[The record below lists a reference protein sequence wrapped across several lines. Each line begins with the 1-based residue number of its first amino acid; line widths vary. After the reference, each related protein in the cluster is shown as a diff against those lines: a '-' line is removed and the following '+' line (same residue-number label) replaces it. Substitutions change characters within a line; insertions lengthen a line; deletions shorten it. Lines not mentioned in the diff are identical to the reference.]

1 MSLAPEPLL
10 NDFLRVT
17 SIVKPLEQLSDY
29 HRLFV
34 DDVPL
39 LDVRAPVEFSQG
51 AFPSAINA
59 PLMNDEERQRVG
71 ITYKQSGQDAAITL
85 GHELVSGDIKAERVA
100 RWEAFVKAHPEG
112 VLYCFRGGLRSQI
125 SQQWLAEAGL
135 TLPRVAGGYK
145 AMRQYLIS
153 AFEDNVA
160 QTTFTVVG
168 GLTGCGKTDVI
179 RALNAKLDL
188 EGVARHR
195 GSSFGGRAERQP
207 SQIDF
212 ENQLSIDLIK
222 QRALG
227 HQRIAVEDESHL
239 IGRCAVPL
247 VLRHKTQ
254 VSPLVWVT
262 APLPERVDRIVRDYV
277 IDLHDDYVHALGVEQ
292 GTARYEAH
300 LNKSLHNLRK
310 RVGLARYEELNRQLN
325 EALLAQ
331 TQHADFGGHRRW
343 VEPLLTQYYDPMY
356 DYQRQ
361 KKALEP
367 EFEGNVTEVIDY
379 LAHKDQTT

>member
-1 MSLAPEPLL
+1 M
-10 NDFLRVT
+10 VQ
-17 SIVKPLEQLSDY
+17 PLEQISDY
-29 HRLFV
+29 RRLFV

-39 LDVRAPVEFSQG
+39 LDVRAPVEFNQG
-51 AFPSAINA
+51 AFPCAVNA
-59 PLMNDEERQRVG
+59 PLMNDEERQTVG
-71 ITYKQSGQDAAITL
+71 ITYKQSGQEAAVAL
-85 GHELVSGDIKAERVA
+85 GHELVSGPIKAERVA

-125 SQQWLAEAGL
+125 SQQWLTAAGL

-145 AMRQYLIS
+145 AMRQYLIG

-179 RALNAKLDL
+179 RALAAKLDL

-222 QRALG
+222 QRAQG
-227 HQRIAVEDESHL
+227 HEQIAIEDESHL

-254 VSPLVWVT
+254 ASPLVWVT
-262 APLPERVDRIVRDYV
+262 APLSERVDRIVRDYV
-277 IDLHDDYVHALGVEQ
+277 IDLHDDYVQAFGIEN

-310 RVGLARYEELNRQLN
+310 RVGLARYETLNKQLN
-325 EALLAQ
+325 EALRAQ
-331 TQHADFGGHRRW
+331 AEQADFNGHRRW

-356 DYQRQ
+356 AYQRQ
-361 KKALEP
+361 QKALAP
-367 EFEGNVTEVIDY
+367 EFEGNVIEVIDY
-379 LAHKDQTT
+379 LKHKAARV